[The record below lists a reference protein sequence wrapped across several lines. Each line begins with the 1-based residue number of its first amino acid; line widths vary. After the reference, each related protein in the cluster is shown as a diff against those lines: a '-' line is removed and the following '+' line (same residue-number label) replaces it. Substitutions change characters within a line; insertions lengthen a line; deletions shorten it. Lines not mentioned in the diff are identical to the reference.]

1 MDNFQLRKKKK
12 KKTTKNQK
20 STEKIQ
26 PIPGVNPVPAGKE
39 ICFPCCSW
47 RVIELDVLILG
58 KAVEQEE
65 NQLQESGGCF
75 EVKGKRTFL
84 GLSG

>member
-1 MDNFQLRKKKK
+1 MDHFQPWKKK
-12 KKTTKNQK
+12 NNP
-20 STEKIQ
+20 KIQ
-26 PIPGVNPVPAGKE
+26 PIPGVNPVPAGNG

-47 RVIELDVLILG
+47 RMIELDVLILG

-75 EVKGKRTFL
+75 EVKGKCTFL